1 MNTSVDF
8 LKVLAAQ
15 FFLKS
20 VIRTFYK
27 LPSTYA
33 YIDPFPIFNKFLIP
47 LRISENLQ
55 LSFNY
60 KQVQY

>member
-1 MNTSVDF
+1 MKMNTSVDF

-33 YIDPFPIFNKFLIP
+33 YIDPFPIFNKFYFF
-47 LRISENLQ
+47 NLPKNIRKPPVK
-55 LSFNY
+55 L
-60 KQVQY
+60 